1 MKRILGWVGVIVL
14 LGAVGAGG
22 FYGINRLVEQQDDE
36 QPTEKPELIT
46 RAITRGDLVETESL
60 EGRLRYRDPTVVYTA
75 AGGVIT
81 LLPDEGTTVAR
92 GETLFELNG
101 APVVLFYGDRPAWRT
116 LADGTAEGS
125 DVRQLEDNLS
135 ELGFDPDGDLTIDED
150 YTDVTAGIV
159 EDWQAELGL
168 AETGIVELGR
178 IIFSTGPLRIGR
190 WLTETGATT
199 GPGAPV
205 FEVSGTEREIV
216 VQLAIDQ
223 RELVV
228 RGDTATIVLPDDL
241 ETPGTITSI
250 SNVAL
255 ADPQTGR
262 QTVEMTVAFD
272 DPGDAAA
279 FEQAAVN
286 VEVVSEQVLDA
297 LLAPVE
303 AVLALAEGGYAIEV
317 VEGDASRLVAVQLG
331 KFADGL
337 VEITGEVQE
346 GDLVAIPR

>member
-1 MKRILGWVGVIVL
+1 
-14 LGAVGAGG
+14 
-22 FYGINRLVEQQDDE
+22 
-36 QPTEKPELIT
+36 
-46 RAITRGDLVETESL
+46 
-60 EGRLRYRDPTVVYTA
+60 
-75 AGGVIT
+75 
-81 LLPDEGTTVAR
+81 
-92 GETLFELNG
+92 
-101 APVVLFYGDRPAWRT
+101 
-116 LADGTAEGS
+116 
-125 DVRQLEDNLS
+125 
-135 ELGFDPDGDLTIDED
+135 
-150 YTDVTAGIV
+150 
-159 EDWQAELGL
+159 
-168 AETGIVELGR
+168 
-178 IIFSTGPLRIGR
+178 
-190 WLTETGATT
+190 LTETGATT